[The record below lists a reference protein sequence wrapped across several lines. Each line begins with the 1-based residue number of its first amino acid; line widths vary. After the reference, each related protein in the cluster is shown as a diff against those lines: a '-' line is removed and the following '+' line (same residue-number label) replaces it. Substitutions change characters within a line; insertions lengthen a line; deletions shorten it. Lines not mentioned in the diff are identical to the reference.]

1 MKIIAVQIITDS
13 TCDLLPEDIARLGVT
28 VVPLTVHFEDVSYQ
42 DGVDITK
49 EQFYEKLEA
58 SAQLPST
65 SMVPPGEFVQAF
77 EPFVAAGDEVFGLF
91 ISSDISGTYHSACI
105 AKENFPEDKVF
116 VLDSRSASLS
126 LGLLVSEAVRFRDAG
141 HSAADIANLM
151 QPLIQKVRFFAAVN
165 TLKYLR
171 KGGRISAT
179 SAIVGEMLGIKPI
192 VSIIDGTIH
201 PVGKARGM
209 ASAIDH
215 MLQEAKKN
223 LPNLNYGV
231 VIGHSA
237 APELRDKAIAAMKTP
252 LKLTSWICCEVGAT
266 IGTYG
271 GRGCVGLAYIA
282 E

>member
-1 MKIIAVQIITDS
+1 VKIIAVQIITDS

-28 VVPLTVHFEDVSYQ
+28 VVPLTVHFEDASYR

-77 EPFVAAGDEVFGLF
+77 EPFVAAGDEVLGLF
-91 ISSDISGTYHSACI
+91 ISSEISGTYHSACI
-105 AKENFPEDKVF
+105 ARENFPEDKVF

-126 LGLLVSEAVRFRDAG
+126 LGLLVTEAVRFRDAG

-151 QPLIQKVRFFAAVN
+151 QPLIQKIRFFAAVN

-223 LPNLNYGV
+223 LPNLNYGL

-252 LKLTSWICCEVGAT
+252 LKLKSWICCEVGAT

>member
-1 MKIIAVQIITDS
+1 MKIIAVHIITDS
-13 TCDLLPEDIARLGVT
+13 TCDLLPEDRARLGVT
-28 VVPLTVHFEDVSYQ
+28 VVPLTVHFEDRSYH
-42 DGVDITK
+42 DGVDITN
-49 EQFYEKLEA
+49 EEFYQKLET
-58 SAQLPST
+58 SAQLPTT
-65 SMVPPGEFVQAF
+65 SMVPPGEFIKAF
-77 EPFVAAGDEVFGLF
+77 ETHINAGDEVLGLF
-91 ISSDISGTYHSACI
+91 ISSEISGTYHSACI
-105 AKENFPEDKVF
+105 AKENFPEGKVF

-126 LGLLVSEAVRFRDAG
+126 LGLLVSEAVTFRDAG
-141 HSAADIANLM
+141 HTAAEIAGLM
-151 QPLIQKVRFFAAVN
+151 QPLIQKVRFFAAMN

-201 PVGKARGM
+201 SVGKARGM

-215 MLQEAKKN
+215 ILQEAKKN
-223 LPNLNYGV
+223 LPNLNYNV
-231 VIGHSA
+231 VIGHSS

-252 LKLTSWICCEVGAT
+252 LKIKSWICCEVGAT